1 MRVTRADV
9 ARHAGVSPS
18 TVSYVFS
25 GARPI
30 GDETRQKVLSVAREL
45 GYVPNAYAANLAARN
60 LRTIGIHLNLTR
72 SGLDRSS
79 AEYVTGMMQRCT
91 ELGLTLLAPTTVG
104 NDEDTFRTFLRSRL
118 LDGVI
123 YMEVEQDDWREDVLL
138 SEKVPAVAL
147 GFSGRKGGVP
157 YVETDFDVM
166 GRIAVDECI
175 ACGHRSALLIGRQPY
190 DAKVADRVGKSIH
203 RAAKNR
209 ARERGFH
216 LDEMMLPVNFLA
228 AQQVIPLM
236 RDNADEHPVII
247 ADNMPVAEGMIGFA
261 ADHGLELARDY
272 SIVTL
277 GGQIGYTAD
286 TAFDLSEVSTDREQ
300 MGRQCVDLLVEAS
313 RAKSVEDLPNS
324 VVCEPRFIDR
334 GSLAS
339 LVQR

>member
-1 MRVTRADV
+1 MGITRADV
-9 ARHAGVSPS
+9 ARRAGVSPS

-30 GDETRQKVLSVAREL
+30 GEETRQKVLSVAKQL

-60 LRTIGIHLNLTR
+60 LRTIGIHLNITN

-79 AEYVTGMMQRCT
+79 AEYVTGMMRRCT
-91 ELGLTLLAPTTVG
+91 ELGLTLLVPTTVG
-104 NDEDTFRTFLRSRL
+104 NDEGTFRRFLRSCL

-147 GFSGRKGGVP
+147 GFSGRKGGIP
-157 YVETDFDVM
+157 YVETDFDAV

-175 ACGHRSALLIGRQPY
+175 ARGHSRAVLIGRQSREANP
-190 DAKVADRVGKSIH
+190 ADRVGKAIH
-203 RAAKNR
+203 RATRRR

-216 LDEMMLPVNFLA
+216 LEQMLLPVNFLA

-236 RDNADEHPVII
+236 HDNADEHPVII
-247 ADNMPVAEGMIGFA
+247 TDNMPVAEGVIGFA
-261 ADHGLELARDY
+261 TDYGLELARDY
-272 SIVTL
+272 SIMTL

-300 MGRQCVDLLVEAS
+300 MGRQCVDLLVGAS

-324 VVCEPRFIDR
+324 VVFEPSFIDR
-334 GSLAS
+334 GSLAN
-339 LVQR
+339 LNE

>member
-1 MRVTRADV
+1 MGVTRADV

-30 GDETRQKVLSVAREL
+30 GEETREKVLSVARQL
-45 GYVPNAYAANLAARN
+45 GYVPNANAANLAARN
-60 LRTIGIHLNLTR
+60 LRTIGIHLNLTK

-104 NDEDTFRTFLRSRL
+104 NDEGTFRTFLRSRL

-147 GFSGRKGGVP
+147 GFSGRQGGVP
-157 YVETDFDVM
+157 YIESDFDAM
-166 GRIAVDECI
+166 GRVAIDECV
-175 ACGHRSALLIGRQPY
+175 ARGHSRALLIGRQPY

-203 RAAKNR
+203 RAAKKH

-216 LDEMMLPVNFLA
+216 LDEMVLPVNFLA
-228 AQQVIPLM
+228 AQQVVPWMCRIP
-236 RDNADEHPVII
+236 NQHSVII
-247 ADNMPVAEGMIGFA
+247 ADNMPVAEGVIGFA
-261 ADHGLELARDY
+261 ADQGLQLTRDY

-286 TAFDLSEVSTDREQ
+286 TAFDLSEVATDREQ
-300 MGRQCVDLLVEAS
+300 MGRQCVDLLVSAS

-324 VVCEPRFIDR
+324 VVFEPSFIDR
-334 GSLAS
+334 GSLAN
-339 LVQR
+339 LNE